1 MSNKYDIGFEEALEL
16 TIKRLFPRN
25 TVAIPVDKAG
35 GFTVAEDCRALVDC
49 PSATASLK
57 DGYAV
62 ISTDLREASGDNPVR
77 LRIAGMISAGDDSE
91 LVVKPGLA
99 VKVMTGASVPKG
111 AEAVVAEEYTRE
123 ENGWVVCLRDAEPGR
138 NILDR
143 GSDVA
148 KGSPVAVRGNI
159 LTPAMTG
166 LLAAAGVHTV
176 RVFSRPKV
184 GIISTGDE
192 VVAPGKPLKSGQLYA
207 SNLVTLLSW
216 LRRFGM
222 EADAAVVPDQ
232 EDQIRNAMEGML
244 EKVDVLL
251 TSGGAWKSE
260 RDLTTKVLVKL
271 GGEVVFHRVRLGPG
285 KAVALIRVGEKVVF
299 CLPGGPPSNE
309 MAFLQIAL
317 PGVLQMAGKSPV
329 PFVTYPAVLSAPVGG
344 DITWT
349 QFFQAKLEKR
359 DDRWWAHP
367 IKMKSRL
374 QSQAAA
380 DALIKVPEGVDR
392 LDEGDEIEVQ
402 VLGILTDE
410 SLGSATLSW

>member
-1 MSNKYDIGFEEALEL
+1 MPKKYDIGFEEALSL
-16 TIKRLFPRN
+16 TIHRLLPPN
-25 TVAIPVDKAG
+25 AVSTPVDKAG
-35 GFTVAEDCRALVDC
+35 GFVVAEDCRAVVDC
-49 PSATASLK
+49 PSTTASLK

-62 ISTDLREASGDNPVR
+62 ISSDLKGASGDNSVK
-77 LRIAGMISAGDDSE
+77 LRIAGMIGAGDDSE

-99 VKVMTGASVPKG
+99 VKVMTGASVPQG

-123 ENGWVVCLRDAEPGR
+123 EDGWVVCKRDAEPGR
-138 NILDR
+138 NILFR

-148 KGSPVAVRGNI
+148 KGNPVAVRGTV
-159 LTPAMTG
+159 LAPAITG

-176 RVFSRPKV
+176 RIFQRPKV
-184 GIISTGDE
+184 GIIATGNE

-216 LRRFGM
+216 LRQFRM
-222 EADAAVVPDQ
+222 ETEAAVVSDQ
-232 EDQIRNAMEGML
+232 ENLIRTAMEEML

-260 RDLTTKVLVKL
+260 RDLTTQILVEL

-285 KAVALIRVGEKVVF
+285 KAVALLLLGEKVVF

-309 MAFLQIAL
+309 MAFLQLAL
-317 PGVLQMAGKSPV
+317 PGLLQMAGRSPV
-329 PFVTYPAVLSAPVGG
+329 PFITCPAILSAPVSG

-367 IKMKSRL
+367 MKMKSRL

-380 DALIKVPEGVDR
+380 NALIKVPEGVDR

-402 VLGILTDE
+402 ALGLSTDE